1 MILTEIKIKDL
12 NVRISEFEDPIFDK
26 NILPVFTTP
35 LILKEVSAR
44 KRSKYKIETL
54 NPEKKLIFK
63 VVSFNEVVEELAAR
77 INKIAV
83 DLEPHYYIDPSNY
96 NSLPYKVKEIM
107 DKFKLWEE
115 KIEVINAS
123 KRVIISTIKKK
134 KLILYARSG
143 KKETIRPILNKK
155 DILNYRNFDFKFDH
169 LISSE
174 DAKVKKNLVKN
185 NSSLHNLSWN
195 DHNPSIARP
204 GKEAENDLLLFSGWI
219 PTSKGALMLLEDQG
233 WDLDLLSNTN
243 SVSQRIRKLRPYKL
257 RIIRRFRRL
266 RRLRLMSINLYLHRS
281 KNVEK
286 IVKDQECQGRNQS
299 MLRLIKVYNGGTMP
313 IKSLSSIINS
323 RIKKL
328 RNVKVTQKLAIPFA
342 PLSFLEGAAIADLR
356 ERRKKRNKNYQH
368 EAQLLIQSPNSLF
381 STKLS
386 QNLTNK
392 FFAWSGKHTDN
403 KLNFIVNWI
412 GDNLYGKELTHSIDN
427 RLNNKNMSNMFL
439 IMQNNPIQLPS
450 IEETKENTDALLPLI
465 DRNQNILNQI
475 TLLKAAKN
483 KADAIPFANKS
494 PWEKMRADMLAG
506 TYTRGKYKK
515 YKNMKKMQKRQ
526 RYFNNVRFYS
536 YNLTQLGLG
545 VKSILSLTSE
555 NININNHKFSTLAS
569 KFYANSK
576 LIKHTSTC
584 LKTPTISN
592 AIGAGTKV
600 STNFRNILTSK
611 TANQLRLASN
621 VSRLSQST
629 QNVESIGENN
639 LVQKSIT
646 SKFKVIPFPQHKN
659 SELTKYLKAIESKI
673 NNWNK
678 KKNLSTN
685 LLHKTSLRFAKSQ
698 LILKKNNLL
707 SNEYFSLNSMQRK
720 LIKDKLSRI
729 LYKNYLNKL
738 KSSVNSNS
746 WKKITTLLKP
756 SAAAHPHIIGLQS
769 EGAPLHSPLLFWTI
783 IKLYSSSFNPMLN
796 SLNNK
801 HFSEPGFFE
810 QDLAQIKLTNRIST
824 TDDEKNSNN
833 TLSFNASSMVASQ
846 SLLNNIIGK
855 GVQFKDINNA
865 SLSKATVK
873 SFNLLESQ
881 TKKKLIN
888 FITSLPDLR
897 ALQENNKEQN
907 LLAPTV
913 SSLSKA
919 SFANRGEEATVKLS
933 HINNGNTEISNDIS
947 ALIKNV
953 DPKQVYLDLRQA
965 DNKRFLFL
973 YFIIPIFFATLKN
986 SSDSATVR
994 AKNLNNQK
1002 KQLQT
1007 LIKLMLNSRS
1017 SLRNQWL
1024 YNQNVKLNNIS
1035 SLSLQSIN
1043 KVRKF
1048 ADQNT
1053 PINSYSN
1060 SNIVNKS
1067 NATIIDLLK
1076 WSVLFISQSLT
1087 PLKRDYDFYNFIFIK
1102 ILETRGFL
1110 NSPSSLNPG
1119 KELPNKIIYQ
1129 TNPVNI
1135 NSSSA
1140 LTKTK
1145 NINLTNKI
1153 VSKTSSRSAAAE
1165 KIELNTNKQASITY
1179 YPSGRNISDWKNITK
1194 AIWQEEYKFNALYKR
1209 LKISL
1214 NLANNSTNNKSK
1226 NLYATIITILKLW
1239 KIIKITSIKSVSSFK
1254 LQVLFLNYPDFNL
1267 RSPRIHLE
1275 KRKEEKKNTFST
1287 SNFSNTHTHAQITK
1301 FVNMISLQANLSFKK
1316 IKYSI
1321 IDSIIKVLDKLQT
1334 VPKVKGQL
1342 RSPISHKLLFNSTL
1356 ASSKKAPRVGR
1367 QIKFGSAHLFNSK
1380 FSRKLIPSSK
1390 SKFLNLANK
1399 IPAGTA
1405 SAFGEGIGLYK
1416 STKIKNSFFNNTL
1429 LIEFNKYFSAIL
1441 PYLVTGV
1448 KRVRKEGWDFRS
1460 KKKKLN
1466 FISKEINL
1474 FMNFSIRNITE
1485 LFSKEQYINTT
1496 MWKIKNNL
1504 ILTNGA
1510 KDITSKNIQQA
1521 SLTSSKVNE
1530 PTAERG
1536 SEVNIYNFIPQ
1547 RSERIEINESF
1558 NNLINAKSIIIGKI
1572 RSIKLIEL
1580 IDKMKEE
1587 IAIAEKLAALVRVT
1601 NTTDLNLINKKKSRR
1616 INSNKYLNKK
1626 NIYRSNRI
1634 KILQTIKT
1642 IKSDFRF
1649 EPRLDSNYSSN
1660 IPVSLLYYSNL
1671 KPAYIK
1677 NNNSQNIVDSTS
1689 IMKDT
1694 VHKPTVETLFPNLA
1708 PNPRTLQ
1715 APIDIIQQTGNVGVL
1730 QEFEK
1735 PPVISAYLR
1744 ELSIYNK
1751 ETKGIINYFSKIV
1764 GYNFNTNTN
1773 KISSS
1778 IYDLLEASF
1787 NAMRCLISKPVFII
1801 TPEKITIQL
1810 FYFLLVANK
1819 NNLKIIRKKFSYRR
1833 KRKIY
1838 KKNRLK
1844 EAKKLNL
1851 YSLNEVFP
1859 EQLEL
1864 LCGRLNKIFNK
1875 PVELNLTRLH
1885 YPYEDTNILVNLIG
1899 IIINK
1904 VHLTRIFDN
1913 LFNGS
1918 IIKNLTKLKANK
1930 YNDISIIPAFLTG
1943 LNIKVAGRIMTQGI
1957 KPRKTINL
1965 KRNGVTASGKIN
1977 YLNFSRLTN
1986 KNKRGS
1992 YSITISAGQNYFK

>member
-35 LILKEVSAR
+35 LILKEVAAR

-54 NPEKKLIFK
+54 NPEKKLTFK

-83 DLEPHYYIDPSNY
+83 DLEPHYYIDPSDY
-96 NSLPYKVKEIM
+96 NSLPHKVKEIM

-123 KRVIISTIKKK
+123 KRVKISTIKKK
-134 KLILYARSG
+134 KLILYTSSR

-155 DILNYRNFDFKFDH
+155 DILNYRNFEFKFDH
-169 LISSE
+169 LNSSE
-174 DAKVKKNLVKN
+174 QTSA
-185 NSSLHNLSWN
+185 LST
-195 DHNPSIARP
+195 HALQE
-204 GKEAENDLLLFSGWI
+204 GAVNDLILFSGWI

-243 SVSQRIRKLRPYKL
+243 SISQRIRKLRPYKL

-266 RRLRLMSINLYLHRS
+266 RRLRLMSVNLYLHRS

-286 IVKDQECQGRNQS
+286 VVKDQECQGRNQS

-328 RNVKVTQKLAIPFA
+328 RNVNVTQPSYTHTYGSEAGEKWNTNIQH
-342 PLSFLEGAAIADLR
+342 SRSGA
-356 ERRKKRNKNYQH
+356 QV
-368 EAQLLIQSPNSLF
+368 LIQSPNSI
-381 STKLS
+381 SKNLS
-386 QNLTNK
+386 NNLLI
-392 FFAWSGKHTDN
+392 KHTDN

-412 GDNLYGKELTHSIDN
+412 GDKLYSKELAQPLDN
-427 RLNNKNMSNMFL
+427 KLNIKNISNMFL
-439 IMQNNPIQLPS
+439 MMQNQPIQLPS
-450 IEETKENTDALLPLI
+450 IKETEESVDAALPLI
-465 DRNQNILNQI
+465 NKNQKMLNQI

-483 KADAIPFANKS
+483 KWDAIPFANKS

-506 TYTRGKYKK
+506 TYTRKKYKK
-515 YKNMKKMQKRQ
+515 YKKMQKRQ
-526 RYFNNVRFYS
+526 RYFNKVRFYS
-536 YNLTQLGLG
+536 YSLTQSGLG
-545 VKSILSLTSE
+545 VNSILSLT
-555 NININNHKFSTLAS
+555 
-569 KFYANSK
+569 
-576 LIKHTSTC
+576 
-584 LKTPTISN
+584 
-592 AIGAGTKV
+592 
-600 STNFRNILTSK
+600 
-611 TANQLRLASN
+611 ANQLRFASN
-621 VSRLSQST
+621 VVRPSQST
-629 QNVESIGENN
+629 QNAQSIGKNN
-639 LVQKSIT
+639 LDHKSIT

-707 SNEYFSLNSMQRK
+707 SNEYFSLNSIQRK
-720 LIKDKLSRI
+720 LIKDKLSKI

-738 KSSVNSNS
+738 KSSTNSNS
-746 WKKITTLLKP
+746 WKKLTTLLKP
-756 SAAAHPHIIGLQS
+756 SARYAI
-769 EGAPLHSPLLFWTI
+769 SPLLFWTI
-783 IKLYSSSFNPMLN
+783 VKLYSSSFNPMLN

-801 HFSEPGFFE
+801 YLTVPGFLG
-810 QDLAQIKLTNRIST
+810 QGIAQIKLTSRMNTAAKPAEREE
-824 TDDEKNSNN
+824 EKNSNN
-833 TLSFNASSMVASQ
+833 TLSFNASSRVASL
-846 SLLNNIIGK
+846 SHTLLNNINVK
-855 GVQFKDINNA
+855 GAQLKDINNA
-865 SLSKATVK
+865 SLSKATV
-873 SFNLLESQ
+873 N
-881 TKKKLIN
+881 
-888 FITSLPDLR
+888 
-897 ALQENNKEQN
+897 
-907 LLAPTV
+907 
-913 SSLSKA
+913 
-919 SFANRGEEATVKLS
+919 LS
-933 HINNGNTEISNDIS
+933 HINNNNTEISNNIS
-947 ALIKNV
+947 AIIKDV

-973 YFIIPIFFATLKN
+973 YFIVPIFFATLKIN
-986 SSDSATVR
+986 SGSATVR
-994 AKNLNNQK
+994 AKNLNNQI
-1002 KQLQT
+1002 KQLRT

-1024 YNQNVKLNNIS
+1024 YNKNVKFNNIP
-1035 SLSLQSIN
+1035 SLPLASVSIKKGWN
-1043 KVRKF
+1043 F
-1048 ADQNT
+1048 ADQNIIT
-1053 PINSYSN
+1053 SINGYNDSN
-1060 SNIVNKS
+1060 FVNKWT
-1067 NATIIDLLK
+1067 ATVVDLLK
-1076 WSVLFISQSLT
+1076 WSALFISQSLS

-1102 ILETRGFL
+1102 ILEAKGFL
-1110 NSPSSLNPG
+1110 NIKLGRENNNYRTKIAPIKFNSLPSQSVG
-1119 KELPNKIIYQ
+1119 CS
-1129 TNPVNI
+1129 T
-1135 NSSSA
+1135 
-1140 LTKTK
+1140 LTKT
-1145 NINLTNKI
+1145 NNTSLTNKV
-1153 VSKTSSRSAAAE
+1153 VSETSDIQHE
-1165 KIELNTNKQASITY
+1165 KFELNANKQASITY
-1179 YPSGRNISDWKNITK
+1179 YPGGRNISDWKNITK

-1239 KIIKITSIKSVSSFK
+1239 KIIKITNIKSVSSFK
-1254 LQVLFLNYPDFNL
+1254 LQVLFLNYPDL
-1267 RSPRIHLE
+1267 HLNSYAPLSVRAR
-1275 KRKEEKKNTFST
+1275 KRKNTFSVY
-1287 SNFSNTHTHAQITK
+1287 NFSNTHTQINK
-1301 FVNMISLQANLSFKK
+1301 FANAINLQANLSFKK

-1321 IDSIIKVLDKLQT
+1321 IDSIIKVLDKLHT
-1334 VPKVKGQL
+1334 VPKVRGHL
-1342 RSPISHKLLFNSTL
+1342 LSAISHKLLFNSTL
-1356 ASSKKAPRVGR
+1356 PSSGKVQRVGR
-1367 QIKFGSAHLFNSK
+1367 QIKFGSRVAPHLFNSK
-1380 FSRKLIPSSK
+1380 FSKKFIPSSK
-1390 SKFLNLANK
+1390 SKNLNLANNIAPK
-1399 IPAGTA
+1399 TI
-1405 SAFGEGIGLYK
+1405 
-1416 STKIKNSFFNNTL
+1416 KIKNSFINNYFNAT
-1429 LIEFNKYFSAIL
+1429 FSAL
-1441 PYLVTGV
+1441 KGGAAVQQRRVTTPFYLNYNLTRFINYMD
-1448 KRVRKEGWDFRS
+1448 KNMPFIYSINKLN
-1460 KKKKLN
+1460 KKKLN

-1474 FMNFSIRNITE
+1474 FMNFSPLAERTVRNITGGGAGVA
-1485 LFSKEQYINTT
+1485 NTY
-1496 MWKIKNNL
+1496 NL
-1504 ILTNGA
+1504 IT
-1510 KDITSKNIQQA
+1510 
-1521 SLTSSKVNE
+1521 
-1530 PTAERG
+1530 
-1536 SEVNIYNFIPQ
+1536 
-1547 RSERIEINESF
+1547 ERIEINENF
-1558 NNLINAKSIIIGKI
+1558 NNLVNAKSIIIGKI

-1587 IAIAEKLAALVRVT
+1587 IAIAEKLAALVRVADI
-1601 NTTDLNLINKKKSRR
+1601 TDLNLINKKKSRR

-1649 EPRLDSNYSSN
+1649 EPRLDSNSLSN

-1677 NNNSQNIVDSTS
+1677 NNNTYMS
-1689 IMKDT
+1689 
-1694 VHKPTVETLFPNLA
+1694 
-1708 PNPRTLQ
+1708 
-1715 APIDIIQQTGNVGVL
+1715 

-1744 ELSIYNK
+1744 ELSIYNR

-1819 NNLKIIRKKFSYRR
+1819 NKLKIIRKKFGYRR
-1833 KRKIY
+1833 KRKTY

-1864 LCGRLNKIFNK
+1864 LCGRLNKVFNK

-1885 YPYEDTNILVNLIG
+1885 YPSEDTNILVNLIG

-1904 VHLTRIFDN
+1904 IHLARIFKN
-1913 LFNGS
+1913 LFSGS
-1918 IIKNLTKLKANK
+1918 IIKSLTKLKAHK

-1943 LNIKVAGRIMTQGI
+1943 LNIKIAGRIMTQTI
-1957 KPRKTINL
+1957 RPRQTINL
-1965 KRNGVTASGKIN
+1965 IRRGATASGKIN
-1977 YLNFSRLTN
+1977 YLNFARLTN

>member
-26 NILPVFTTP
+26 NILPIFTTP
-35 LILKEVSAR
+35 LILKEVAAR

-54 NPEKKLIFK
+54 NPEKKLTFK

-83 DLEPHYYIDPSNY
+83 DLEPHYYIDPSDY
-96 NSLPYKVKEIM
+96 NSLPLKVKEIM

-115 KIEVINAS
+115 RIEVINAS
-123 KRVIISTIKKK
+123 KRVKISTIKKK
-134 KLILYARSG
+134 KLILYASSR

-155 DILNYRNFDFKFDH
+155 DILNYINFDFKFDH
-169 LISSE
+169 LNSSE
-174 DAKVKKNLVKN
+174 GEVAV
-185 NSSLHNLSWN
+185 
-195 DHNPSIARP
+195 
-204 GKEAENDLLLFSGWI
+204 NDLFLFSGWI
-219 PTSKGALMLLEDQG
+219 PKSKGALMLLEDQG

-243 SVSQRIRKLRPYKL
+243 SISQRIRKLRPYKL

-266 RRLRLMSINLYLHRS
+266 RRLRLMSVNLYLHRS

-299 MLRLIKVYNGGTMP
+299 ILRLIKVYSPAGGGTMP

-328 RNVKVTQKLAIPFA
+328 RNVNVMQPSSTQPFVNEA
-342 PLSFLEGAAIADLR
+342 GGIL
-356 ERRKKRNKNYQH
+356 NKNI
-368 EAQLLIQSPNSLF
+368 QLLKQSPNSI
-381 STKLS
+381 STNLS
-386 QNLTNK
+386 NNFLI
-392 FFAWSGKHTDN
+392 KHTDN

-412 GDNLYGKELTHSIDN
+412 GDNLYSKELAQPLDN
-427 RLNNKNMSNMFL
+427 RLNNKNISNMFL
-439 IMQNNPIQLPS
+439 MMQNHPIQLPS
-450 IEETKENTDALLPLI
+450 TEKTEESVDAVLPLI
-465 DRNQNILNQI
+465 NKNQKMLNQI

-483 KADAIPFANKS
+483 KSDAITYANKS

-506 TYTRGKYKK
+506 TYTRKKYKK
-515 YKNMKKMQKRQ
+515 YKKMQKRQ
-526 RYFNNVRFYS
+526 RYFNKVRFF
-536 YNLTQLGLG
+536 
-545 VKSILSLTSE
+545 SINT
-555 NININNHKFSTLAS
+555 
-569 KFYANSK
+569 NSK
-576 LIKHTSTC
+576 LIKHTSALPC
-584 LKTPTISN
+584 LMAPAVPYMLGWK
-592 AIGAGTKV
+592 GT
-600 STNFRNILTSK
+600 TNLENIITSK
-611 TANQLRLASN
+611 TANQLRFASN
-621 VSRLSQST
+621 VVHPSQSMHNA
-629 QNVESIGENN
+629 QSIGENK
-639 LVQKSIT
+639 LDHKGIT

-720 LIKDKLSRI
+720 LIKDKLSKI

-738 KSSVNSNS
+738 KSSTNFNS
-746 WKKITTLLKP
+746 WKKLTTLLKP
-756 SAAAHPHIIGLQS
+756 SASYAL
-769 EGAPLHSPLLFWTI
+769 SPLLFWTI
-783 IKLYSSSFNPMLN
+783 VKLYSTSFNPMLN
-796 SLNNK
+796 SLNNNY
-801 HFSEPGFFE
+801 FTVPGFFG
-810 QDLAQIKLTNRIST
+810 QGIAQIKLTSRMST
-824 TDDEKNSNN
+824 DAEREEEKNSNN
-833 TLSFNASSMVASQ
+833 TLSFNASSRVASL
-846 SLLNNIIGK
+846 SHNLLNNIIVK
-855 GVQFKDINNA
+855 GAQSKDINNA
-865 SLSKATVK
+865 SLSKATV
-873 SFNLLESQ
+873 N
-881 TKKKLIN
+881 
-888 FITSLPDLR
+888 
-897 ALQENNKEQN
+897 
-907 LLAPTV
+907 
-913 SSLSKA
+913 
-919 SFANRGEEATVKLS
+919 LS
-933 HINNGNTEISNDIS
+933 HINNTNTEISNNIS
-947 ALIKNV
+947 AIIKDV

-973 YFIIPIFFATLKN
+973 YFIVPIFFSTLKFN
-986 SSDSATVR
+986 SESASVPIR
-994 AKNLNNQK
+994 ANILNNQI

-1024 YNQNVKLNNIS
+1024 YNKNVKLNNIP
-1035 SLSLQSIN
+1035 SLPLASISIKKGRNLANQNLITSIN
-1043 KVRKF
+1043 GYT
-1048 ADQNT
+1048 D
-1053 PINSYSN
+1053 SN
-1060 SNIVNKS
+1060 FVNKWT
-1067 NATIIDLLK
+1067 ATVVDLFK
-1076 WSVLFISQSLT
+1076 WSALFISQSLT
-1087 PLKRDYDFYNFIFIK
+1087 PLKRDFYFYNFIFIK

-1110 NSPSSLNPG
+1110 NKNLRVTEKNNHRTKIAPVKFNTLPSQSVG
-1119 KELPNKIIYQ
+1119 C
-1129 TNPVNI
+1129 
-1135 NSSSA
+1135 SA
-1140 LTKTK
+1140 LTK
-1145 NINLTNKI
+1145 INNFSLTNKV
-1153 VSKTSSRSAAAE
+1153 VSKTRDVSHE
-1165 KIELNTNKQASITY
+1165 KFELNANKQASITY
-1179 YPSGRNISDWKNITK
+1179 YPGGRNINDWKNITK

-1239 KIIKITSIKSVSSFK
+1239 EIIKITNIKSVSSFK
-1254 LQVLFLNYPDFNL
+1254 LQVLFLNYPDL
-1267 RSPRIHLE
+1267 HLHSALPCTRSARSARSAAQQRSGAPTL
-1275 KRKEEKKNTFST
+1275 KERSQGPLAHVAVRGKAQ
-1287 SNFSNTHTHAQITK
+1287 AQINK
-1301 FVNMISLQANLSFKK
+1301 FANAINLQANLSFKK

-1321 IDSIIKVLDKLQT
+1321 IDSIIKVLDKLHT
-1334 VPKVKGQL
+1334 VPKVKGHIQ
-1342 RSPISHKLLFNSTL
+1342 SPISHKLLFNSTL
-1356 ASSKKAPRVGR
+1356 ASSEKVQKVGQ
-1367 QIKFGSAHLFNSK
+1367 QIKFGSRVARVAPHLFNSK
-1380 FSRKLIPSSK
+1380 FSKKLIPS

-1399 IPAGTA
+1399 IAPKT
-1405 SAFGEGIGLYK
+1405 I
-1416 STKIKNSFFNNTL
+1416 KIKNSFINNYFNASGRRVTTPFYLNYNLTRF
-1429 LIEFNKYFSAIL
+1429 INYMDKNMPFIYSINKF
-1441 PYLVTGV
+1441 
-1448 KRVRKEGWDFRS
+1448 
-1460 KKKKLN
+1460 KKKKFH

-1474 FMNFSIRNITE
+1474 FMYFSPPRRRRAQASRNITE
-1485 LFSKEQYINTT
+1485 LISKEQHINTAPLLSIPKGEAPEGA
-1496 MWKIKNNL
+1496 WKIKQNL
-1504 ILTNGA
+1504 ILSNGI
-1510 KDITSKNIQQA
+1510 KTITSKN
-1521 SLTSSKVNE
+1521 T
-1530 PTAERG
+1530 
-1536 SEVNIYNFIPQ
+1536 YNLI
-1547 RSERIEINESF
+1547 SERIEINESF
-1558 NNLINAKSIIIGKI
+1558 NNLVNAKSIIIGKI

-1587 IAIAEKLAALVRVT
+1587 IAIAEKLAALVRVADI
-1601 NTTDLNLINKKKSRR
+1601 TDLNLINKKKSRR

-1642 IKSDFRF
+1642 IKSDLRF
-1649 EPRLDSNYSSN
+1649 EPRLDSNSLSN

-1677 NNNSQNIVDSTS
+1677 NNNTYVS
-1689 IMKDT
+1689 
-1694 VHKPTVETLFPNLA
+1694 
-1708 PNPRTLQ
+1708 
-1715 APIDIIQQTGNVGVL
+1715 

-1744 ELSIYNK
+1744 ELSIYNR

-1819 NNLKIIRKKFSYRR
+1819 NKLKIIRKKFGYRR
-1833 KRKIY
+1833 KRKTY

-1844 EAKKLNL
+1844 EAKNLNL

-1864 LCGRLNKIFNK
+1864 LCGRLNKVFNK

-1885 YPYEDTNILVNLIG
+1885 YPSEDTNILVNLIG

-1904 VHLTRIFDN
+1904 IHLARIFKN
-1913 LFNGS
+1913 LFSGS
-1918 IIKNLTKLKANK
+1918 IIKSLTKLKAHK

-1943 LNIKVAGRIMTQGI
+1943 LNIKIAGRIMTQTI
-1957 KPRKTINL
+1957 RPRQTINL
-1965 KRNGVTASGKIN
+1965 IRRGATASGKIN
-1977 YLNFSRLTN
+1977 YLNFARLTN